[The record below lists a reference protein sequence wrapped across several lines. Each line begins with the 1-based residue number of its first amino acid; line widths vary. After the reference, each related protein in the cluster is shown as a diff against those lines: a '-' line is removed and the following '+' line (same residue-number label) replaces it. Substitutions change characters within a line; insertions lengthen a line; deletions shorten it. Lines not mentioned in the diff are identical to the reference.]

1 MDSFFPENSQQD
13 EVFDTV
19 ALPVVQSVL
28 HGFNGTI
35 MAYGQTG
42 AGKTYTMLGPNTS
55 NNTKGLI
62 PHCLESIFSYV
73 KQNSVNFEWTIE
85 LSFIQIYCELIF
97 DLFNP
102 QSKVT
107 IHENQSH
114 STYLE
119 GATKYNISNSKEG
132 IDLIEKGLET
142 RITSST
148 AMNSDSSR
156 SHAILALYITKR
168 KTSNHIEDNN
178 NGIKAYFGT
187 LYLVDLAGSERV
199 GKSAVY
205 GTHFNELKAIN
216 LSLSALGNCINALAE
231 KRSFVPYRDSKLTR
245 LLSSSLG
252 GNSKTRY
259 IYIYIY
265 IKYFF
270 IV

>member
-1 MDSFFPENSQQD
+1 MDSFFPESSKQD

-42 AGKTYTMLGPNTS
+42 AGKTYTMLGPDTS
-55 NNTKGLI
+55 NNTRGVI

-73 KQNSVNFEWTIE
+73 KQNSVNYEWTIE
-85 LSFIQIYCELIF
+85 LSFIQIYCELIL
-97 DLFNP
+97 DLFSP

-107 IHENQSH
+107 IRENQSH

-119 GATKYNISNSKEG
+119 GASKYNISSVNEG
-132 IDLIEKGLET
+132 MDLIQKGLET

-168 KTSNHIEDNN
+168 KTSNISMSNEDNN
-178 NGIKAYFGT
+178 NAVKAFFGT

-259 IYIYIY
+259 
-265 IKYFF
+265 K
-270 IV
+270 